1 MEEEEDAVAD
11 NTLDRLLVEYDN
23 TVKNE
28 IRSPKFISENVFK
41 PPRHP

>member
-1 MEEEEDAVAD
+1 MEEEEDSVAD
-11 NTLDRLLVEYDN
+11 NTLDRLLIEYDN

-28 IRSPKFISENVFK
+28 IRSPKIISENVFK